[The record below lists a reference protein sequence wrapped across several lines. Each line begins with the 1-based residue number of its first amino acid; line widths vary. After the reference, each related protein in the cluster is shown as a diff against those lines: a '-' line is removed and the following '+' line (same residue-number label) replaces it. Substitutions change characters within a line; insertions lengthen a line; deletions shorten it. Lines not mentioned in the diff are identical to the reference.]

1 MTAYKEEHACLEWG
15 YADRLQTSSKLT
27 VQLQHQFQECQLLMA
42 FVLNASHG
50 QCVVPFATRCPISMI
65 RPNRS
70 SRFMDCWPIIGL
82 TVNRA

>member
-1 MTAYKEEHACLEWG
+1 
-15 YADRLQTSSKLT
+15 
-27 VQLQHQFQECQLLMA
+27 VQLQHQFQKRQFLIA
-42 FVLNASHG
+42 VVLDTLQG

-70 SRFMDCWPIIGL
+70 SMFMDCWPIIGL